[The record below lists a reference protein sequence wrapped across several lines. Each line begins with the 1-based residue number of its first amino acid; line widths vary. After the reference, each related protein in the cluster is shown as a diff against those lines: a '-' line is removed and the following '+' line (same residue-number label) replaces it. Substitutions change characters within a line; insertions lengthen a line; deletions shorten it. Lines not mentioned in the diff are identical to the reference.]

1 MAQTTGERRVLI
13 TFPVRGPQRAPFEEA
28 LRGVARVDVLADL
41 QGEERRAALR
51 DAEVLLTWFWGRE
64 LSPEDREALGSVRL
78 VQLISAGAD
87 SLPVDDVPPEATIAS
102 NVGAYAAPMAEHVLA
117 MTLALAKRLPQ
128 NHAALARGEFNQFAF
143 TRSLRGAACGILGF
157 GGIGQ
162 ASARLF
168 RAFGAR
174 IHAINTTGRTD
185 QAVEFIGT
193 LDDLDSVLSA
203 SDVLLISLP
212 LTRRTHGLIG
222 RRELELM
229 KTDASVVN
237 VARGAILDEGALY
250 EHLRTHPEF
259 MAGID
264 AWWSEPLGQGEFR
277 TAHPFFDLPNVLG
290 SPHNSALVPGAIEE
304 AARWAAE
311 NVLRYLRGEP
321 IRGVVDRADY
331 ASP

>member
-13 TFPVRGPQRAPFEEA
+13 TFPVRGPQRVPFEEA

-87 SLPVDDVPPEATIAS
+87 SLPVDDVPAEATIAS
-102 NVGAYAAPMAEHVLA
+102 NVGAYADPMAEHVLA
-117 MTLALAKRLPQ
+117 MTLALAKRFPQ

-311 NVLRYLRGEP
+311 NVLRYLRGGP